1 MLDFFHKSF
10 QIIYNLINLIDPIIG
25 ISTFLLA
32 LFLKKEIS
40 KTIERIEFRKDYEQ
54 LSGEAGGFINLL
66 NSGSYNEEAIKL
78 QLHDYLAKL
87 KYNYT
92 FFTFSTKRTIKKLE
106 TVQLNKDDFNSVL
119 QFQELLRKLE
129 AKLLKEGKI
138 S

>member
-1 MLDFFHKSF
+1 MLDSFHNSF
-10 QIIYNLINLIDPIIG
+10 QIVYNLVNLIDPFIG
-25 ISTFLLA
+25 IATFLLA
-32 LFLKKEIS
+32 LFLKKEVNR
-40 KTIERIEFRKDYEQ
+40 TIERIEFRKDYEQ
-54 LSGEAGGFINLL
+54 WSGEAAGFINLL
-66 NSGSYNEEAIKL
+66 NSDIYNEQAIKL

-106 TVQLNKDDFNSVL
+106 HIQLNKNDLNSVL